1 MYYRNFIIKFMYV
14 CQKCKLP
21 QVEQVI
27 YGQSRDYEMHKRDK
41 MPISLL
47 ILGNLEVSLW
57 YCQLII
63 HLLLSSCAK
72 GISEIT
78 HSGINNILV
87 KMFYSEYLIYCFDF
101 CTQLCYLMLKL
112 LC

>member
-1 MYYRNFIIKFMYV
+1 MHAGREECSVPAKYYFVILMTVRTAVIKMYYRNFIIKFMYV

-47 ILGNLEVSLW
+47 ILGNLEVSL
-57 YCQLII
+57 
-63 HLLLSSCAK
+63 
-72 GISEIT
+72 
-78 HSGINNILV
+78 
-87 KMFYSEYLIYCFDF
+87 
-101 CTQLCYLMLKL
+101 
-112 LC
+112 